1 MRRPT
6 ASRDRSST
14 DPHPAYASPHER
26 VPYLDEL
33 EDLLTGYGSHDP
45 ALEVSP
51 FRVAGFSPEYRD
63 EGLDWPST
71 ALTMVGRRRLRNF
84 RELIERAIDE
94 GVPGDILEAGVWRGG
109 ASILARAV
117 LAARGVTDRRV
128 IVADSFEGLPPPSD
142 EFPADAG
149 ATLHTHAD
157 LAVSLE
163 QVRTNFDRFGLLD
176 DQVLFLKGWFRDTMP
191 KVGAEALA
199 VLRLDGDMYE
209 STFVP
214 LVHLY
219 ERLSPG
225 GWVIVD
231 DYRLITPCQEAV
243 RDFFEDR
250 GIDPQL
256 HDIDRVGVFFRKE
269 G

>member
-1 MRRPT
+1 MRRPAVST
-6 ASRDRSST
+6 DGSST
-14 DPHPAYASPHER
+14 DPHAPYASMHDR
-26 VPYLDEL
+26 VVHLDEL
-33 EDLLTGYGSHDP
+33 EDLLTGYGSQDP

-51 FRVAGFSPEYRD
+51 FRVEGFSPEYRD

-84 RELIERAIDE
+84 RALIERTIDE
-94 GVPGDILEAGVWRGG
+94 GVRGDILEAGVWRGG

-117 LAARGVTDRRV
+117 LAAHGVTDRRI

-142 EFPADAG
+142 QFPADAG
-149 ATLHTHAD
+149 ATFHTHAD

-163 QVRTNFDRFGLLD
+163 EVRANFDRFGLLD
-176 DQVLFLKGWFRDTMP
+176 DQVVFLKGWFRDTMP
-191 KVGAEALA
+191 LVDADALA

-209 STFVP
+209 STIVP

-219 ERLSPG
+219 DRLSPG

-250 GIDPQL
+250 RIDPQL